1 MEQKNIKEVL
11 LELQVDKDS
20 GLTHEEVKKRQA
32 IHGLN
37 ELPKAKKKTVLSAF
51 LSQMNNA
58 MIYILL
64 IASVISFI
72 LAIIEKE
79 GGFFEPILILTIVII
94 NGVIGTIQELK
105 ADKALEALEKLS
117 APTTIVRRN
126 GELHEIKASELVPGD
141 IVILENGRT
150 IPADLRLITSVNLK
164 VSEASLTGESV
175 PVEKD
180 ANLVYEKS
188 MPIGDRKN
196 IVYMSTPVVYG
207 RGEGVVIGTGL
218 HTEIGQIAKMLSST
232 KQEETPL
239 QKRLADLSKLLG
251 IITLVLVSLLFVI
264 ALIKDSSFDNIKN
277 MFLLSISLAVAAVP
291 EGLPAVVTITLALG
305 VQRMVKVNTITRRLP
320 SVETLGAVSV
330 ICSDKTG
337 TLTQNVMT
345 VVSAYVNEKQYENVD
360 FNEQNVAILADGLSL
375 CSDATVDHG
384 VYGDPTEI
392 ALVNFA
398 NHIGHHKDVLENK
411 TPRVQ
416 ELPFDSV
423 RKMMSTLHKVDDKF
437 VQYTKGAMDNIL
449 KFATHIE
456 IDGKV
461 RSITAKDKENINKVA
476 ANMAHRAL
484 RVLALAKKVVEGEV
498 ISEDN
503 LIFIGLVG
511 MVDPPRPEAIPAVSN
526 LKEAGITT
534 IMITGDHADTAFAI
548 AGELGITSEQ
558 QNVMTGAELDTLSDE
573 EIQEALKT
581 KRVFARVSPE
591 NKVQIVNALQANG
604 EIVAMTGDGVN
615 DAPSLK
621 AADIGIA
628 MGITGTDVAKGAADM
643 VLTDDN
649 FASIEKAV
657 REGRGIYANIQ
668 KTVWFL
674 LSSNFGEVITMLVAV
689 LVGYPF
695 PLTALHILWVNLI
708 TDGIPALA
716 LGADS
721 KDPDIMKEKP
731 RAKKESLFAKG
742 GYTLTIFYG
751 SVIALITTLAFLYI
765 PVIGHGA
772 RTIAVINNVFADE
785 TLKIRAMTY
794 AFTTLGVSQLFHMFG
809 MSNIN
814 KTFFRQF
821 NKQKWFLWVAF
832 VLGFILQVAVTEL
845 PFLTTAFGTSELDF
859 MEWVYLALLSTT
871 PLVLHEIRVFF
882 LFLKKKIKK

>member
-1 MEQKNIKEVL
+1 
-11 LELQVDKDS
+11 
-20 GLTHEEVKKRQA
+20 
-32 IHGLN
+32 
-37 ELPKAKKKTVLSAF
+37 
-51 LSQMNNA
+51 
-58 MIYILL
+58 
-64 IASVISFI
+64 
-72 LAIIEKE
+72 
-79 GGFFEPILILTIVII
+79 
-94 NGVIGTIQELK
+94 
-105 ADKALEALEKLS
+105 
-117 APTTIVRRN
+117 
-126 GELHEIKASELVPGD
+126 
-141 IVILENGRT
+141 
-150 IPADLRLITSVNLK
+150 
-164 VSEASLTGESV
+164 
-175 PVEKD
+175 
-180 ANLVYEKS
+180 
-188 MPIGDRKN
+188 
-196 IVYMSTPVVYG
+196 
-207 RGEGVVIGTGL
+207 
-218 HTEIGQIAKMLSST
+218 
-232 KQEETPL
+232 
-239 QKRLADLSKLLG
+239 
-251 IITLVLVSLLFVI
+251 
-264 ALIKDSSFDNIKN
+264 
-277 MFLLSISLAVAAVP
+277 
-291 EGLPAVVTITLALG
+291 
-305 VQRMVKVNTITRRLP
+305 
-320 SVETLGAVSV
+320 
-330 ICSDKTG
+330 
-337 TLTQNVMT
+337 
-345 VVSAYVNEKQYENVD
+345 
-360 FNEQNVAILADGLSL
+360 
-375 CSDATVDHG
+375 
-384 VYGDPTEI
+384 
-392 ALVNFA
+392 
-398 NHIGHHKDVLENK
+398 
-411 TPRVQ
+411 
-416 ELPFDSV
+416 
-423 RKMMSTLHKVDDKF
+423 
-437 VQYTKGAMDNIL
+437 
-449 KFATHIE
+449 
-456 IDGKV
+456 
-461 RSITAKDKENINKVA
+461 
-476 ANMAHRAL
+476 
-484 RVLALAKKVVEGEV
+484 V

-503 LIFIGLVG
+503 LIFVGLVG

-558 QNVMTGAELDTLSDE
+558 QNVMTGAELDTLGDE
-573 EIQEALKT
+573 EIQDALKS

-742 GYTLTIFYG
+742 GYALTIFYG
-751 SVIALITTLAFLYI
+751 TVIALITTLAFLYI

-772 RTIAVINNVFADE
+772 RTIAEINNVFADE
-785 TLKIRAMTY
+785 ALKIRAMTY

-821 NKQKWFLWVAF
+821 TKQKWFLWVAF

-859 MEWVYLALLSTT
+859 MEWVYLALLSTC